1 MALVRWQSPFQE
13 MTTLRRQM
21 DQIFDQMV
29 GVNHEAQMT
38 WKPAVE
44 LKDTEESVILRAEL
58 PGIEG
63 KDLDIRVTRE
73 AVAIS
78 GEHRYE
84 KKAEDKGYFRTEF
97 RYGKFQRVVALPVAV
112 QNDQVQAEFK
122 DGILTL
128 TLPKVTEARRKVV
141 KVNLADNT
149 AATPEVTGAPEGE
162 ATHTETTGAA
172 EPATV

>member
-1 MALVRWQSPFQE
+1 MAMIRWQSPLQE
-13 MTTLRRQM
+13 METLRRQM
-21 DQIFDQMV
+21 DQIFDGMV
-29 GVNHEAQMT
+29 GVNREAQMT
-38 WKPAVE
+38 WKPAIE
-44 LKDTEESVILRAEL
+44 LKDTDESLILRAEI
-58 PGIEG
+58 PGVEA

-128 TLPKVTEARRKVV
+128 TLPKVTEARHKVV
-141 KVNLADNT
+141 KVELADNT
-149 AATPEVTGAPEGE
+149 AATPVTKAPAAE
-162 ATHTETTGAA
+162 TNHTETQAT